1 MIHYSGVINSHVY
14 GNERNTLEEMELI
27 IKKDIIRSLTTRL
40 QFYYDA
46 LLANDDGGS
55 ETLCEEETSNLT
67 NLIPPKR
74 VFYSIGAHKLLFCDY
89 LFQNE
94 EEDTVVR
101 QVKDILDLDIEKST
115 VIADNEIIVDGA
127 LNPLSDLSMSSQ
139 QSDCLSAKESK
150 SIIAFGVVAAVII
163 LAVAIILHFILN

>member
-14 GNERNTLEEMELI
+14 GNERNTLEEIEFF
-27 IKKDIIRSLTTRL
+27 IKKDLIRSLTTRL

-74 VFYSIGAHKLLFCDY
+74 VFYPVGLNKLLFCDY

-94 EEDTVVR
+94 DEETVVK
-101 QVKDILDLDIEKST
+101 QVKDILDLDIEESS

-127 LNPLSDLSMSSQ
+127 LNPLGDSMSSQ
-139 QSDCLSAKESK
+139 QSESSSARDSK
-150 SIIAFGVVAAVII
+150 SIIALGIVTAAIV
-163 LAVAIILHFILN
+163 LAVSLILHFILN